1 MNDNNKWHFI
11 NVVAKYVLTDHKN
24 KYENI
29 LLCGQWLN
37 LFWLKWIGKRDELLM
52 QRLRQIRAGLLLTQY
67 LFARSFIFLR
77 VHRIDRQYS
86 VSIHLS
92 LAHSLPF
99 YCLDNNKLIY
109 IFFTAL
115 SLLVW
120 ATAFNLIMKNNHNE
134 MNTEYIRTDCW
145 NTRQPKW
152 CKASEYFMRL
162 ECLARNW
169 YWIQMFGWF
178 CLGDEKKFAM
188 F

>member
-86 VSIHLS
+86 VSIHL
-92 LAHSLPF
+92 LLVLSLPF

-134 MNTEYIRTDCW
+134 MNTEYIRTDC
-145 NTRQPKW
+145 
-152 CKASEYFMRL
+152 
-162 ECLARNW
+162 
-169 YWIQMFGWF
+169 
-178 CLGDEKKFAM
+178 
-188 F
+188 